1 MFLAVSQCLQPP
13 AAMPQ
18 MAAYGSFDGC
28 AESLSRSI
36 LSLLELCLL
45 YRGRTSIRGATDRM
59 GSRPVISLYSRC
71 ASRSLAGFE
80 GMQAAVCQY
89 TLL

>member
-1 MFLAVSQCLQPP
+1 
-13 AAMPQ
+13 MPQ
-18 MAAYGSFDGC
+18 MAAYGSSDGC
-28 AESLSRSI
+28 AESLLHSI
-36 LSLLELCLL
+36 LFLPGLCLL
-45 YRGRTSIRGATDRM
+45 LHRGHTSIRGAIGRM

-71 ASRSLAGFE
+71 AFWSLAGFE